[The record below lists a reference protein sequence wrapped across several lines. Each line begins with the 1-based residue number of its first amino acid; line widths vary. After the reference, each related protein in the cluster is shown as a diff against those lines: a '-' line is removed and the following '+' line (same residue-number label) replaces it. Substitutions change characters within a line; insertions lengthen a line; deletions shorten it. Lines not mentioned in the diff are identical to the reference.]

1 MEARKLSCEYRFR
14 RVACGVSL
22 VVAYLLCLGL
32 FLLPFSASG
41 AEVHS
46 GLDMAK
52 LPRVDQ
58 AFNGIGYPLD
68 GPYLVGPVEEVEGAE
83 KRPLNAGLL
92 TMLLLTVSFGATV
105 GWRLRNPRGQEA
117 LCSLAVF
124 PPSVA
129 ACEDLAPL
137 AVFRL

>member
-1 MEARKLSCEYRFR
+1 MEARQLSCEYRFR

-22 VVAYLLCLGL
+22 VVAFLLCLGL

-41 AEVHS
+41 AEVPS
-46 GLDMAK
+46 GLDMAN

-58 AFNGIGYPLD
+58 ASNGNGYPLD
-68 GPYLVGPVEEVEGAE
+68 GPYLVGPVEEENAE
-83 KRPLNAGLL
+83 KHPLNAELL

-105 GWRLRNPRGQEA
+105 GWLLRTPQGQEA
-117 LCSLAVF
+117 LCTLAVV
-124 PPSVA
+124 PPPVA
-129 ACEDLAPL
+129 ACEDLPLL